1 MSNKG
6 NILKYF
12 FNTPEE
18 YINLKIGVS
27 ERVLDVV
34 DILVENRPT
43 IILETPSTSDPG
55 PPKLGGDG
63 LPLKQLMTI
72 GAADLPQA
80 EKDELVD
87 AIMDN
92 WEHKR
97 LTNIT
102 V

>member
-43 IILETPSTSDPG
+43 IILETPIYYSMS
-55 PPKLGGDG
+55 
-63 LPLKQLMTI
+63 
-72 GAADLPQA
+72 
-80 EKDELVD
+80 
-87 AIMDN
+87 
-92 WEHKR
+92 
-97 LTNIT
+97 
-102 V
+102 